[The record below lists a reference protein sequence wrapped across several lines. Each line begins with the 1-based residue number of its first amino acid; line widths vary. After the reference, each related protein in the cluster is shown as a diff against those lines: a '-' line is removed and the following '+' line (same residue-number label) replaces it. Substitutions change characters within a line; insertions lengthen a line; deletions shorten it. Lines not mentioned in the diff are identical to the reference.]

1 MKLTHK
7 IVVAA
12 AIVRSFFG
20 GYWTGSIPSPD
31 VDPQPYI
38 RTIFTPDES
47 GLEAYLAF
55 LHRARTSVTIACYGF
70 TEPQVVDKLI
80 ELHKRN
86 VKVRIVLD
94 RSQSHGKYQ
103 VEQVK
108 RLLDAGIDVV
118 IGTST
123 KSGQIMHNKFTIVDG
138 LIVEDGS
145 WNYTRSA
152 DKQSNV
158 LNFVQSKSR
167 AQLFQ
172 KQWDKMH
179 DFMSKQKQDL

>member
-12 AIVRSFFG
+12 AIVGSFFG

-38 RTIFTPDES
+38 RTVFTPDED
-47 GLEAYLAF
+47 GLSAYLGF
-55 LHRARTSVTIACYGF
+55 LDRARTSVHVACYGF

-80 ELHKRN
+80 ELHKRG
-86 VKVRIVLD
+86 VKVRILLD

-103 VEQVK
+103 AEQVK
-108 RLLDAGIDVV
+108 RLLDAGIEVV

-123 KSGQIMHNKFTIVDG
+123 KSGQIMHNKFTIIDG
-138 LIVEDGS
+138 LLVEDGS

-152 DKQSNV
+152 NKQANV